1 MAPLNVTIK
10 HSGKTYSL
18 QLDTSEP
25 PITFKNAIYQATGV
39 PVDRMKVMT
48 KAGVLKVQRLKLRRS
63 YPSMLTSYE
72 RMILTGRKW
81 PQKRYD
87 RSCAILTSLTRS
99 SNQGG
104 SFMVVGS
111 AGELPK
117 PPETP
122 TVFLEGIGLAERSVY
137 YANSALKI

>member
-10 HSGKTYSL
+10 HAGKTYPI

-25 PITFKNAIYQATGV
+25 PIVFKNAIYQATGV

-48 KAGVLKVQRLKLRRS
+48 KAGVLKVQRLELWRYRS
-63 YPSMLTSYE
+63 QVLTSCVKGRYRLE
-72 RMILTGRKW
+72 EGGAKRGARARWRNGVVSMALTQS
-81 PQKRYD
+81 P
-87 RSCAILTSLTRS
+87 
-99 SNQGG
+99 NQGG

-117 PPETP
+117 APEKP
-122 TVFLEGIGLAERSVY
+122 IVFLEGENLG
-137 YANSALKI
+137 